1 MKPGYPVKAT
11 DLSQV
16 RQTLSRNVV
25 LNTPLH
31 ERNSNVVIDTDCT
44 GSCEPNYFYD
54 HDLDGPTIEM
64 KL

>member
-44 GSCEPNYFYD
+44 E
-54 HDLDGPTIEM
+54 L
-64 KL
+64 